1 MAERSCIRLPGAR
14 LLATR
19 HMSDTDHKLFNPAK
33 VQYELVTT
41 NERLAE
47 LCRDWQE
54 KPYLAMDTEFIR
66 TTTFYPHV
74 GLIQINSGGQT
85 NYLVDPLPISGWQAF
100 QTLMRNPAIT
110 KVFHSCSE
118 DLQVFMA
125 AMDVVPAPVFDTQ
138 IAASLLNQGF
148 GISYQNL
155 VNARLGIELPKGET
169 RSDWLQRPLTET
181 QCQYAALDVDCLPE
195 IYLAQR
201 EALVQQGRLS
211 WLEEDCDTLLQQYRQ
226 EMLGDFSTFYQN
238 IKGAWQLNRR
248 QLAILRELANW
259 RELRARKRDKPRNW
273 IIRDRNLIDIA
284 RRMPERIEQIAGMEG
299 IGKQF
304 LRFEAPELLALVS
317 DAAAIPESQYPG
329 ALPRP
334 LDGSAKI
341 QLKRGQQFV
350 EEQAAKLNLPVEV
363 LARKRWLVNILQ
375 AMPLEGEA
383 DERLPVG
390 LTGWRKPILLPGL
403 LEAMS

>member
-1 MAERSCIRLPGAR
+1 M
-14 LLATR
+14 T
-19 HMSDTDHKLFNPAK
+19 DTDHSPFDPAS

-41 NERLAE
+41 DERLAQ
-47 LCRDWQE
+47 LCREWHEQ
-54 KPYLAMDTEFIR
+54 PYLAMDTEFIR

-74 GLIQINSGGQT
+74 GLIQINAGGQT
-85 NYLVDPLPISGWQAF
+85 NYLIDPLPISDWQDF
-100 QTLMRNPAIT
+100 RELMRNPAIT

-125 AMDVVPAPVFDTQ
+125 AMDLVPAPLFDTQ
-138 IAASLLNQGF
+138 IAAALLNQGF

-155 VNARLGIELPKGET
+155 VNLCMGIELPKGET

-201 EALVQQGRLS
+201 DALSALGRLT
-211 WLEEDCDTLLQQYRQ
+211 WLEEECDTLLQQYRH
-226 EMLGDFSTFYQN
+226 EMLGDFSTFYLN

-248 QLAILRELANW
+248 QLAILKELANW

-273 IIRDRNLIDIA
+273 IIRDKNLIDIA
-284 RRMPERIEQIAGMEG
+284 RRVPTRIEQIADMEG

-304 LRFEAPELLALVS
+304 LRFEGRELLDLVAN
-317 DAAAIPESQYPG
+317 AAALPESEYPDM
-329 ALPRP
+329 LPRP
-334 LDGSAKI
+334 LDGRAKN
-341 QLKRGQQFV
+341 QLKRGQRFV
-350 EEQAAKLNLPVEV
+350 EEQAAKLDVPVEM
-363 LARKRWLVNILQ
+363 LARKRWLVSILQ
-375 AMPLEGEA
+375 DMPLTGE
-383 DERLPVG
+383 DDDRLPVE

-403 LEAMS
+403 LEALS